1 MEADFA
7 SNSLNFN
14 IELGDGKPTDMK
26 QANSSDFE
34 N

>member
-14 IELGDGKPTDMK
+14 IELGDGKPTDK
-26 QANSSDFE
+26 QAYSKDFE